1 MPYAVQYVSTS
12 DAPGLAEAMMSAWW
26 QDEHWKVLWA
36 KSNMPLEQIISDC
49 SERLPWNFISGRSV
63 KRHLKVVDSDSGE
76 IVAYSRY
83 ILPDTHTEI
92 WPEAQISEPSSVE
105 NAEYER
111 KFKSVTDNGKIRG
124 MDYAFASEFGN
135 PLAEVEEEILK
146 DSGSCFAVDYMTTHP
161 AHQHHGVASMMLN
174 QALAVVDEAGLKSIV
189 MASPAG
195 QRLYEGHGFQ
205 FVRTLVQD
213 DSQYGTT
220 SPYVHSWLIRPSPK

>member
-1 MPYAVQYVSTS
+1 MPYAVQYISTC

-36 KSNMPLEQIISDC
+36 KSNMSLEQIISDC
-49 SERLPWNFISGRSV
+49 N
-63 KRHLKVVDSDSGE
+63 SGE

-83 ILPDTHTEI
+83 ILPDTQTEI
-92 WPEAQISEPSSVE
+92 WPEAQISETNSE
-105 NAEYER
+105 ELAEYER
-111 KFKSVTDNGKIRG
+111 KFKSVTDNGRIRG

-135 PLAEVEEEILK
+135 PLAEVEEKILK

-174 QALAVVDEAGLKSIV
+174 QALRVVDEAGLKSIV

-195 QRLYEGHGFQ
+195 QRLYEEYGFQ

-213 DSQYGTT
+213 DS
-220 SPYVHSWLIRPSPK
+220 R